1 VNILLERR
9 VELLHNCEV
18 IRAAVPPPS
27 LPPKGGILPD
37 VTLGRGNKKSGKMK
51 RCEQNKK
58 EYRKR

>member
-1 VNILLERR
+1 
-9 VELLHNCEV
+9 V
-18 IRAAVPPPS
+18 IRTAVPPPS

-58 EYRKR
+58 DKEKGEEGREN